1 MQSSLRR
8 NLIRFTI
15 SFGILFIGFLLY
27 LNMASSQFP
36 TGTIVTIKNGE
47 ALSAVATDLK
57 AHHLVRSAI
66 IFQVIE
72 ILFAGENRLIAGDYY
87 FNYPI
92 STYSV
97 ASRVLAGSFDLK
109 SVRVTIP
116 EGSSMKQIATL
127 FAPKLP
133 HFSSVEFMKYYPDKE
148 GYLFPDTYFFTIDA
162 TASDVIATMQKNF
175 VEKIATIQDKIIAFG
190 KPQKDVI
197 TMASIL
203 EEEANNPKDWS
214 IMSGVLWRR
223 LKIDM
228 PLQVDPTLGLGPAYD
243 TYVNKGL
250 PPTPIGN
257 PGLGTIEAA
266 ISPATTTYLYYLSD
280 KNGVTHY
287 ATTFAQHVANKFKYL
302 K

>member
-1 MQSSLRR
+1 M
-8 NLIRFTI
+8 
-15 SFGILFIGFLLY
+15 Y

-36 TGTIVTIKNGE
+36 TGTIVTIKSGE
-47 ALSAVATDLK
+47 SLSAVAKDLK
-57 AHHLVRSAI
+57 ASHIVRSAWLFQI
-66 IFQVIE
+66 AEIF
-72 ILFAGENRLIAGDYY
+72 FAGENRLISGDYY
-87 FNYPI
+87 FNHPI

-97 ASRVLAGSFDLK
+97 ASRVLAGNFDLK
-109 SVRVTIP
+109 SVRITIP
-116 EGSSMKQIATL
+116 EGNSMKQIATL
-127 FAPKLP
+127 LAPKLS
-133 HFSSVEFMKYYPDKE
+133 HFSSVEFMKYYPAKE

-162 TASDVIATMQKNF
+162 TANDVIATMQKNF
-175 VEKIATIQDKIIAFG
+175 AEKIATINDKIIAFG

-203 EEEANNPKDWS
+203 EEEANNPVDWS

-223 LKIDM
+223 LKIGM

-243 TYVNKGL
+243 TYAHKGL

-280 KNGVTHY
+280 KKGVTHY
-287 ATTFAQHVANKFKYL
+287 ATTFAEHVANKFKYL